1 MTQTMPVERPTA
13 LDMPTASP
21 AKEKSKSRE
30 HVDYIEYARAVAIL
44 VIVAGHTYAVAWTHF
59 VSEDPQDHVTWL
71 NIVPAIITGGTAYFV
86 FISGF
91 LYRQVFYGRTGYGD
105 FMRKKALYVGLPYLI
120 LGTPLAFAEM
130 YFGDF
135 TVTASKEG
143 VAYASNTF
151 LDYMVLMTTGRMV
164 TAYWYI
170 PFIFLVFLASPF
182 FDWFIRQEAR
192 IRIAVFAAS
201 VLVALW
207 VVRPLDNL
215 NPVHSF
221 LYFTSFYLFGI
232 LFCENRNA
240 IMEFATR
247 RSTIAALAVLLV
259 AIALCQALVLHMV
272 DNLERTST
280 DGWGPVGFDMMF
292 VQKFVGIV
300 LMCGALA
307 RWGHH
312 AGRLLSFIADHSF
325 GLFFT
330 HGIVLA
336 VLIRLPERLSPHLG
350 EPMLDLAIYSLFV
363 ITWSLLIVLIVKQI
377 TGRYSRYVIGC

>member
-1 MTQTMPVERPTA
+1 MTQIMPVGRPTA

-30 HVDYIEYARAVAIL
+30 HVDYIEYARALAIL
-44 VIVAGHTYAVAWTHF
+44 IIVAGHTYAVAWTHF
-59 VSEDPQDHVTWL
+59 VSEDPQDQVTWL

-105 FMRKKALYVGLPYLI
+105 FMRKKALYVGVPYLI

-130 YFGDF
+130 YVGDF

-143 VAYASNTF
+143 VAYAQNTF

-182 FDWFIRQEAR
+182 FDWFIRQEAK
-192 IRIAVFAAS
+192 IRMAVFAAS

-232 LFCENRNA
+232 LFCENRKA

-259 AIALCQALVLHMV
+259 AIALAQALILHLP

-280 DGWGPVGFDMMF
+280 DGLGPVGFDMML

-300 LMCGALA
+300 LLCGALA

-312 AGRLLSFIADHSF
+312 AGPPLSFIADHSF

-336 VLIRLPERLSPHLG
+336 VLIRLPAEMSPHLG

-363 ITWSLLIVLIVKQI
+363 ITWSLLIVLIVKQL

>member
-1 MTQTMPVERPTA
+1 M
-13 LDMPTASP
+13 
-21 AKEKSKSRE
+21 
-30 HVDYIEYARAVAIL
+30 
-44 VIVAGHTYAVAWTHF
+44 
-59 VSEDPQDHVTWL
+59 TWL

-240 IMEFATR
+240 IMEFASR

-312 AGRLLSFIADHSF
+312 ASRLLSFIADHSF

-363 ITWSLLIVLIVKQI
+363 ITWSLLIVLIVKQL

>member
-1 MTQTMPVERPTA
+1 MTQTMPIGRSAA
-13 LDMPTASP
+13 LDMSTASA
-21 AKEKSKSRE
+21 AKDKGRTRE
-30 HVDYIEYARAVAIL
+30 HIDYIEYARAVAIL
-44 VIVAGHTYAVAWTHF
+44 IIVVGHTYAAAWSHF
-59 VSEDPQDHVTWL
+59 VAEDPQQRVTWL
-71 NIVPAIITGGTAYFV
+71 NVFPAIITGGTAYFV

-91 LYRQVFYGRTGYGD
+91 LYRQVFYGRTGYGE

-120 LGTPLAFAEM
+120 LGTPLAFAEI
-130 YFGDF
+130 FLADF

-143 VAYASNTF
+143 VPYASNIF

-182 FDWFIRQEAR
+182 FDWFIRQEAKVR
-192 IRIAVFAAS
+192 AAVFLAS
-201 VLVALW
+201 ILTSLW

-232 LFCENRNA
+232 VFCENRKT
-240 IMEFATR
+240 IMAVVSR
-247 RSTIAALAVLLV
+247 PPAIAALAILLV
-259 AIALCQALVLHMV
+259 AIALFQALVLHLP
-272 DNLERTST
+272 DNLERTSS

-292 VQKFVGIV
+292 VQKFVGIT
-300 LMCGALA
+300 LMCGAMA

-325 GLFFT
+325 GLFFV

-336 VLIRLPERLSPHLG
+336 LLVRLPASLSPHVG
-350 EPMLDLAIYSLFV
+350 EPILDLAMYSLFV
-363 ITWSLLIVLIVKQI
+363 ITWSLLVVIVVKQV
-377 TGRYSRYVIGC
+377 TGRYSRYVVGC